1 MKIAIVGSRNFNDYP
16 LLVNILNLFCLPD
29 EIISGGAK
37 GADTLADNYA
47 ENNGIKFTVFK
58 ADWNKYGKS
67 AGFIRNRL
75 IVNAAD
81 MVIAFWDGESRG
93 TKDTIDKAIALKK
106 LILIVRF

>member
-1 MKIAIVGSRNFNDYP
+1 MKIAIVGSRNFNNYSFLADA
-16 LLVNILNLFCLPD
+16 LNLFYIPD

-67 AGFIRNRL
+67 AGFIRNRS

-81 MVIAFWDGESRG
+81 MIIAFWDGKSRG
-93 TKDTIDKAIALKK
+93 TKDTIDKAATLKK
-106 LILIVRF
+106 PTFIVYF